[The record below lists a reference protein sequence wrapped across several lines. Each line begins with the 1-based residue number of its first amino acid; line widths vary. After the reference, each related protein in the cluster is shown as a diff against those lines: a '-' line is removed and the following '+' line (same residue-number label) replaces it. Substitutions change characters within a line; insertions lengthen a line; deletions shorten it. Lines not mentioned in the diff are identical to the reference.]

1 MLLTVSKRK
10 AHAFRKGCRTLFD
23 CVTAWTGCL
32 GFDVSS
38 EYTEEAGEIF
48 YYGRG
53 VDLSISVN
61 HEGRF
66 NGCVDIFDYT
76 PHSHLAIFETF
87 SDLDTLFK
95 TLQKKYEEAVAV
107 PMAKRIEEHDSN
119 WFS

>member
-10 AHAFRKGCRTLFD
+10 AHAFRKSCRTLFD

-48 YYGRG
+48 YYGPG
-53 VDLSISVN
+53 VDLVISVT
-61 HEGRF
+61 HDGRF

-76 PHSHLAIFETF
+76 PHSQLEILGTA
-87 SDLDTLFK
+87 SDLDNLIK
-95 TLQKKYEEAVAV
+95 TLHRKYEEAIAV
-107 PMAKRIEEHDSN
+107 PMARRVEEHDG